1 MYPQLLTLI
10 GTLGGALFG
19 LLAPFITSR
28 MARREHDL
36 DVQRDIASEIM
47 GLFDD
52 GDSPA
57 VLLSTAES
65 RPRRKL
71 YLLGL
76 RLDDETARRSCMT
89 VVAQAG
95 QKPYNEDLL
104 LDSWNVMMGQV
115 STVYRRSRKAPR
127 R

>member
-10 GTLGGALFG
+10 GTLGGALLG

-28 MARREHDL
+28 MSRREHDL
-36 DVQRDIASEIM
+36 DVQRDIASEVM
-47 GLFDD
+47 SLFDN

-57 VLLSTAES
+57 ALLTPAES

-76 RLDDETARRSCMT
+76 RLDNEDARRSCMT

-95 QKPYNEDLL
+95 QKPYNEDQL
-104 LDSWNVMMGQV
+104 LDSWNIMMSQV
-115 STVYRRSRKAPR
+115 STVYRRSRKAP
-127 R
+127 